1 MRALRIVGERQVIV
15 RERPD
20 PAPGPGE
27 VVVRMV
33 AGGICGSDLH
43 PYPHPQRSHLDCH
56 VVPGHDPPAEI
67 VALGSDVAGWSVGD
81 RVVVYFRRTCGVC
94 VSCRTGHRNVCVNRR
109 SSYGHAADAP
119 GSDAEYMTVE
129 TTSLMPLPEYL
140 SEVDGAILACQAGT
154 AYWPLVRLGVS
165 GRHVLAV
172 SGLGPLGLLATLF
185 ATAMGARV
193 VGIDP
198 SPGRRDLAQ
207 KLGAT
212 LTLDPTTGR
221 HADGERL
228 GTSPT
233 SPTPAPVAMSVHD
246 QLRAHY
252 PDGADAL
259 IETSGSNAAHAA
271 IGDLLKPRGTA
282 AIVGLGSTDFAM
294 PLMRLVHREITVFG
308 ASIYPDTLFPELCR
322 FIRDHHLNLAAVVSH
337 TFPLA
342 EGPEAFRIAESAT
355 AGKVMFRFD

>member
-1 MRALRIVGERQVIV
+1 MLALRIVGERQIVV

-20 PAPGPGE
+20 PTPGPGE
-27 VVVRMV
+27 IVLRLR
-33 AGGICGSDLH
+33 AAGICGSDLH
-43 PYPHPQRSHLDCH
+43 PYRHPPAH
-56 VVPGHDPPAEI
+56 VLEGDVTPGHEPCGEV
-67 VALGSDVAGWSVGD
+67 VALGPGVTGWSIGD
-81 RVVVYFRRTCGVC
+81 RAVVYFRRTCGEC
-94 VSCRTGHRNVCVNRR
+94 LYCRTGHRNVCVNRR

-119 GSDAEYMTVE
+119 GSDAEYMAVE
-129 TTSLMPLPEYL
+129 TTSLMPLPDYL

-198 SPGRRDLAQ
+198 SPSRRALAQ
-207 KLGAT
+207 KLGASA
-212 LTLDPTTGR
+212 TLDPTT
-221 HADGERL
+221 D
-228 GTSPT
+228 
-233 SPTPAPVAMSVHD
+233 PVQE

-271 IGDLLKPRGTA
+271 TGDLLKPRGTA
-282 AIVGLGSTDFAM
+282 AIVGLGSTDFSI

-308 ASIYPDTLFPELCR
+308 ASIYPDTLFTELCR
-322 FIRDHHLNLAAVVSH
+322 FIRDHHINLSAIVSH
-337 TFPLA
+337 TFPLTD
-342 EGPEAFRIAESAT
+342 GPAAFRIADSAT
-355 AGKVMFRFD
+355 AGKVMFRFG